1 MKRDMHIQQMMGKFR
16 KTLQG
21 VSRNPKSRAKVRE
34 LARSFLRQE
43 NFSHRGYHCCLILCL
58 ILGFGTRS
66 FAQQNFSVK
75 LIANLQPP
83 NSPYLADYTY
93 AQSLNLNIILSG
105 RTFYQGILK
114 IRLESM
120 DGRGIVIQ
128 TRATYNPIVDLG
140 PSQTLTGVELASYFS
155 QENLDFIGFD
165 RQQYLRTK
173 RIPDGIYRLTF
184 SFYDRFRPDVL
195 VSNVDILSQKILRI
209 FGIQPP
215 ILNLPLHMSTVNSA
229 NESAQ
234 PVNINW
240 TRPAN
245 TPFTPEYELIINEL
259 RPNCQQSFSGM
270 STGNAAAS
278 RVSQAELFNC
288 LGPEIYRTTTTSLS
302 YSYGMQAEPLL
313 GLGKWFSI
321 RIRARDPQGRTL
333 FINNG
338 VSTIRVFRYGKPC
351 DPPPRVRIKALNPY
365 QVQLDWDVLSTHT
378 SYTVYFKKEGEG
390 NEWYQKRAISN
401 RVQINDLEP
410 GTYYS
415 FRVSADCNAFSSEQ
429 GATTDLRMPNP
440 APSQIEC
447 GKNLVVDLSNDNPIQ
462 NLQVGNKIM
471 AGDFE
476 FTLTEVR
483 PLGGGWFAGKAYT
496 NMKLFQGARVF
507 ARFDRIKINTDRR
520 LIDGELISTGAG
532 VQLVPD
538 EWKNKYLSFTGE
550 INRIFDE
557 IDKGLDKLD
566 AVMGKIDEV
575 LKKID
580 EWLENYEGEDK
591 AELLETI
598 RIGKKE
604 IEEGKEDIKDGKV
617 TDGVKKLKDGSGKV
631 LGVAGKMAKEALEK
645 LWQEL
650 KDLLKETLDAIKG
663 ESKARNDSLIAQQQK
678 DYKNYQDTRAKE
690 VKNQKNYTITS
701 GSGTKSKGGTTLTV
715 IIEMPLDEDL
725 PKHAAVSGTEE
736 AKKLDEIVN
745 ALKKV
750 YRLLDLEKIKYNQV
764 TAYIQ
769 QPTKFNTLLNDI
781 KKSLESLG
789 KDIADDL
796 LKNNVKAIKGKIKT
810 EVTKILDKVINEF
823 YEKAD

>member
-1 MKRDMHIQQMMGKFR
+1 M
-16 KTLQG
+16 L
-21 VSRNPKSRAKVRE
+21 
-34 LARSFLRQE
+34 L
-43 NFSHRGYHCCLILCL
+43 
-58 ILGFGTRS
+58 LGFMVMLNTS
-66 FAQQNFSVK
+66 LFAQQNFSVK
-75 LIANLQPP
+75 LIATVQPP

-93 AQSLNLNIILSG
+93 AQSLNLNIILGG

-140 PSQTLTGVELASYFS
+140 PSQTLTGVELAPYFS

-195 VSNVDILSQKILRI
+195 VSNVDILSQKILRV
-209 FGIQPP
+209 FALQPP
-215 ILNLPLHMSTVNSA
+215 LINLPLHMGTVNSA
-229 NESAQ
+229 NQSAQ

-245 TPFTPEYELIINEL
+245 TPFTPEYEMIINEL
-259 RPNCQQSFSGM
+259 RPECQSSYNGIN
-270 STGNAAAS
+270 TGNAAAS
-278 RVSQAELFNC
+278 RISQAELFNC

-313 GLGKWFSI
+313 GLGKWYSI
-321 RIRARDPQGRTL
+321 RIQARDPQGRTL

-338 VSTIRVFRYGKPC
+338 ISQIRVFRYGKPC
-351 DPPPRVRIKALNPY
+351 DPPPRVRVKALNPY
-365 QVQLDWDVLSTHT
+365 QVQLDWDALSTHT
-378 SYTVYFKKEGEG
+378 SYTVHFKKAEEEGQQR
-390 NEWYQKRAISN
+390 NEWYQQRAISN
-401 RVQINDLEP
+401 RAQINDLEP

-429 GATTDLRMPNP
+429 GATTDLLMPRP
-440 APSQIEC
+440 APSQVQC
-447 GKNLVVDLSNDNPIQ
+447 GKELVVDLSNNNPIQ
-462 NLQVGNKIM
+462 SLQVGQKIM

-496 NMKLFQGARVF
+496 QMKLFQGARVA

-532 VQLVPD
+532 VQIVPD
-538 EWKNKYLSFTGE
+538 EWREKYLSFTNE
-550 INRIFDE
+550 INRIFEE
-557 IDKGLDKLD
+557 IDKGLDRID

-580 EWLENYEGEDK
+580 EWLENYQGEDK

-604 IEEGKEDIKDGKV
+604 IEEGKEAIDKKDLTNGL
-617 TDGVKKLKDGSGKV
+617 KKLKDGSSKV
-631 LGVAGKMAKEALEK
+631 LGVGAKMVKKALETLFK
-645 LWQEL
+645 DL
-650 KDLLKETLDAIKG
+650 KDLLKEVLDQMKG
-663 ESKARNDSLIAQQQK
+663 GSKQKKDSLLALEK
-678 DYKNYQDTRAKE
+678 KNEVDYKRLRAE
-690 VKNQKNYTITS
+690 VVNENQKYTLVTGRS
-701 GSGTKSKGGTTLTV
+701 TNGKAENSSSNATTEVSDKLFPTAKYASMDSTTNGAKFDQLVGKMLSLYQGIDWENIRFDQIEAYLQDPAKFTV
-715 IIEMPLDEDL
+715 
-725 PKHAAVSGTEE
+725 
-736 AKKLDEIVN
+736 
-745 ALKKV
+745 
-750 YRLLDLEKIKYNQV
+750 LLESIK
-764 TAYIQ
+764 T
-769 QPTKFNTLLNDI
+769 
-781 KKSLESLG
+781 SLEALG

-796 LKNNVKAIKGKIKT
+796 LKNNVTVIKGKIKT
-810 EVTKILDKVINEF
+810 QVKKVIDDLVKEF
-823 YEKAD
+823 YDKETKK